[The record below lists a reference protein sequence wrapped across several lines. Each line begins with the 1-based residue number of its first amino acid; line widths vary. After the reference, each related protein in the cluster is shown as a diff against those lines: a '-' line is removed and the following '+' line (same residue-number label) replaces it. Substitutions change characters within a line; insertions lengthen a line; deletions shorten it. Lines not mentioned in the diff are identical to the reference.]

1 MTLTDAAAGAAE
13 IPNLVIRP
21 YAGEADLPEIVRV
34 TNAEMAADGVDERES
49 ATNLAA
55 EFRHASDAF
64 DASRDVLVAEVDGV
78 VVGSVRISWVD
89 ATDGKREYRSGGA
102 VDPAWRRRG
111 IGRRLLHAA
120 RDHMEARASEH
131 PTDRPSVAGMWID
144 EKQIGR
150 TALAKSEGYEAVRWF
165 FEMERPL
172 EALPDLQPLPDGLE
186 VRPVTVDDAPAI
198 WHADHDA
205 FQDHWGGWDPSEA
218 SMRRWIE
225 SQEFDPGLFVV
236 GWDGNEIAGAVLNA
250 IYADENEELGLRRG
264 WLDSVFT
271 RRAWRGRG
279 LARALI
285 GRSLHLLAERG
296 MDTATLGVDADNPS
310 GALRLY
316 ESCGFAVANRGS
328 AWQRPLED
336 DPWT

>member
-1 MTLTDAAAGAAE
+1 VTLTDAAAGAAE

-21 YAGEADLPEIVRV
+21 YAGEPDLPEIVRV
-34 TNAEMAADGVDERES
+34 TNGELAADAVNARES
-49 ATNLAA
+49 VTTLAA

-64 DASRDVLVAEVDGV
+64 DASRDVLVAEIDGV
-78 VVGSVRISWVD
+78 VVGTVRISWVD
-89 ATDGKREYRSGGA
+89 ATDGKRVYRSGGA

-111 IGRRLLHAA
+111 IGRRLLDAA
-120 RDHMEARASEH
+120 RELMTARASEH
-131 PTDRPSVAGMWID
+131 PTDRPTVAGMWIN
-144 EKQIGR
+144 EKQVPAE
-150 TALAKSEGYEAVRWF
+150 ALARSEGYAPVRWF

-172 EALPDLQPLPDGLE
+172 DPLPELLPLPGGLE
-186 VRPVTVDDAPAI
+186 VRAVSVDDAPQI
-198 WHADHDA
+198 WRADHDA

-218 SMRRWIE
+218 SMRRWID
-225 SQEFDPGLFVV
+225 SQEFDPSLFVIA
-236 GWDGNEIAGAVLNA
+236 WDRDEIAGAVLNA
-250 IYADENEELGLRRG
+250 IYADENEALGLRRG

-296 MDTATLGVDADNPS
+296 LETAALGVDADNPS

-316 ESCGFAVANRGS
+316 ESCGFAVVDRGT
-328 AWQRPLED
+328 AWQRPLEA

>member
-13 IPNLVIRP
+13 IPDLVIRP
-21 YAGEADLPEIVRV
+21 YAGEADLRDIVRV
-34 TNAEMAADGVDERES
+34 TNAEMAADGVQERES
-49 ATNLAA
+49 VQTLAA

-64 DASRDVLVAEVDGV
+64 DAARDVLMAEVDGA
-78 VVGSVRISWVD
+78 VVGTVRISWVD
-89 ATDGKREYRSGGA
+89 ATDGKRQYLSRGA

-120 RDHMEARASEH
+120 RELMTARASES
-131 PTDRPSVAGMWID
+131 PTDRPIVAGLWID
-144 EKQIGR
+144 EKQVGR
-150 TALAKSEGYEAVRWF
+150 TALARSEGYAPVRWF

-172 EALPDLQPLPDGLE
+172 GPLPDLLPLPDGLE
-186 VRPVTVDDAPAI
+186 IRPVTVDDAPQI
-198 WHADHDA
+198 WRADHDA

-225 SQEFDPGLFVV
+225 SQEFAPDLFVV
-236 GWDGNEIAGAVLNA
+236 AFDRDEIAGAVLNA
-250 IYADENEELGLRRG
+250 IYADENAELGLRRG

-285 GRSLHLLAERG
+285 GRSLHLLAQRG
-296 MDTATLGVDADNPS
+296 MDTAALGVDADNPS

-316 ESCGFAVANRGS
+316 ESCGFTVADRGT
-328 AWQRPLED
+328 AWQRPLEA

>member
-21 YAGEADLPEIVRV
+21 YAGEVDLPEIVRV
-34 TNAEMAADGVDERES
+34 TNAELVADGIRERVS
-49 ATNLAA
+49 AHDLAA

-64 DASRDVLVAEVDGV
+64 DASRDVLLAEIDAV
-78 VVGSVRISWVD
+78 VVGTVRTSWVD

-120 RDHMEARASEH
+120 RELMKARASEH
-131 PTDRPSVAGMWID
+131 PTDRPTVAGMWID
-144 EKQIGR
+144 EKQVGR
-150 TALAKSEGYEAVRWF
+150 TALARSEGYEPTRWF
-165 FEMERPL
+165 FVMERPL
-172 EALPDLQPLPDGLE
+172 DSLPEIPAMPDGLE
-186 VRPVTVDDAPAI
+186 VRPVSLDDAPQI
-198 WHADHDA
+198 WRADHDA

-218 SMRRWIE
+218 SMRRWID
-225 SQEFDPGLFVV
+225 SQEFNPDLFVIA
-236 GWDGNEIAGAVLNA
+236 WDGDEIAGAVLNA
-250 IYADENEELGLRRG
+250 VYADENAELALSRG

-285 GRSLHLLAERG
+285 GRSLHLLSQRG
-296 MDTATLGVDADNPS
+296 LDTAALGVDADNPS

-316 ESCGFAVANRGS
+316 ESCGFAVADRGS
-328 AWQRPLED
+328 AWQRPLEAE
-336 DPWT
+336 PWT

>member
-13 IPNLVIRP
+13 IPNLTIRQ
-21 YAGEADLPEIVRV
+21 YAGEVDLPEIVRV
-34 TNAEMAADGVDERES
+34 VNAEMAADGVNERES
-49 ATNLAA
+49 VETLAA

-64 DASRDVLVAEVDGV
+64 DASRDVLLGEIDGV
-78 VVGSVRISWVD
+78 VVGTVRTSWVD
-89 ATDGKREYRSGGA
+89 ATDGTREYRSRGS

-120 RDHMEARASEH
+120 RELMKARASEY
-131 PTDRPSVAGMWID
+131 PTDRPTVAGMWID
-144 EKQIGR
+144 EKQLGR
-150 TALAKSEGYEAVRWF
+150 TALARSEGYVPVRWF

-172 EALPDLQPLPDGLE
+172 AELPQLLPIPDGLD
-186 VRPVTVDDAPAI
+186 VRPVTVDDAPRI
-198 WHADHDA
+198 WSADHDA

-225 SQEFDPGLFVV
+225 SKEFDPDLFVIA
-236 GWDGNEIAGAVLNA
+236 WDGDEIAGAVLNA
-250 IYADENEELGLRRG
+250 VYVDENAELGLKRG

-296 MDTATLGVDADNPS
+296 LETAALGVDADNPS

-328 AWQRPLED
+328 AWQRPLEAE
-336 DPWT
+336 PWT